1 MRFFIK
7 INLWYRK
14 IFSYISAILL
24 TLNFQSHTFKID
36 FFYLQIFLSDPE
48 SGVSVT
54 NIAERLKTL
63 RLTLQLNQKEMA
75 ETIGF
80 SQSYLCGIENG
91 LKTPNTDFLIALSAK
106 FGISVTWLLN
116 GFGPMFSGSG
126 EKDMKY
132 FIRERSPLY
141 ISSEALGKIAG
152 GIENGKMFFFEV
164 ESDNME
170 PAFLKG
176 DKAVIDSSDK
186 ELQDCGVYLFDINS
200 RKTIKRCF
208 KTGNWG
214 FKLTNDKPVTKNNDI
229 FFDSSMECLGRVV
242 WIIREIK

>member
-1 MRFFIK
+1 M
-7 INLWYRK
+7 
-14 IFSYISAILL
+14 
-24 TLNFQSHTFKID
+24 
-36 FFYLQIFLSDPE
+36 
-48 SGVSVT
+48 T

-91 LKTPNTDFLIALSAK
+91 IKMPNADFLLALSVK
-106 FGISVTWLLN
+106 FGLSIAWLVN
-116 GFGPMFSGSG
+116 GFGPIFSGSSG
-126 EKDMKY
+126 KNMKY
-132 FIRERSPLY
+132 FIRERSRLY
-141 ISSEALGKIAG
+141 LSSETLGEIVS

-170 PAFLKG
+170 PTFLKG
-176 DKAVIDSSDK
+176 DKAVIDSENK
-186 ELQDCGVYLFDINS
+186 ELQNNGTYLFDINS
-200 RKTIKRCF
+200 RKIIKRCF
-208 KTGNWG
+208 KTGDWG

-242 WIIREIK
+242 WMMREIK

>member
-1 MRFFIK
+1 M
-7 INLWYRK
+7 
-14 IFSYISAILL
+14 
-24 TLNFQSHTFKID
+24 
-36 FFYLQIFLSDPE
+36 
-48 SGVSVT
+48 T

-106 FGISVTWLLN
+106 FGLNVAWLLN
-116 GFGPMFSGSG
+116 GFGPMFSGSS
-126 EKDMKY
+126 EKNMKY
-132 FIRERSPLY
+132 FIWERSPLY
-141 ISSEALGKIAG
+141 LSSETLGNIVS
-152 GIENGKMFFFEV
+152 GIENGSMFLFEV

-170 PAFLKG
+170 PTFLKG

-186 ELQDCGVYLFDINS
+186 EIRDCGTYLFDINS

-208 KTGNWG
+208 KVGMWG

-229 FFDSSMECLGRVV
+229 FFDSSMECLGRVM
-242 WIIREIK
+242 WIMREIK